1 MRPFTYTKARDVG
14 EAVAE
19 LARDETARFIAGGT
33 NLLDLMKYDVER
45 PTRLVDITGL
55 PLDRIEE
62 TDEGGLSIGA
72 MVRNTDIAYDPRIEA
87 RYPLLSSAL
96 LAGASPQLRNSATT
110 GGNLRQRTR
119 CSYFYDTATPCN
131 KREPGTGCPAKTGF
145 ARYHAILGASE
156 RCIATHPS
164 DMCVAMAALGA
175 TVRVEGPDGAR
186 TIPFDAFHVL
196 PGDTPQ
202 IESSLRHGEMIVA
215 VDLPPAGF
223 AENHSYLK
231 IRDRLSYAFALVSA
245 AAALKLDGDTI
256 AEARLAMGGV
266 AHKPWRDGDAEAAMR
281 GKPASR
287 DTFAAAADV
296 FLAGAD
302 PVPGNAFKVDLA
314 RRTIVRALSQAAAGT
329 PQSQTDKRI
338 Q

>member
-1 MRPFTYTKARDVG
+1 MRPFSYTKARDVS

-62 TDEGGLSIGA
+62 TDDGGLSIGA
-72 MVRNTDIAYDPRIEA
+72 LVRNTDIAYDARIEA
-87 RYPLLSSAL
+87 RYPLLSSAI

-131 KREPGTGCPAKTGF
+131 KREPGSGCPAKTGF
-145 ARYHAILGASE
+145 ARYHAILGASK

-164 DMCVAMAALGA
+164 DMCVAMVALDA
-175 TVRVEGPDGAR
+175 TVRVDGPDGAR
-186 TIPFDAFHVL
+186 TIPFADFHRL
-196 PGDTPQ
+196 PGETPQ
-202 IESSLRHGEMIVA
+202 VETLLGHGEIIVA
-215 VDLPPAGF
+215 VDLPAAGF
-223 AENHSYLK
+223 AQHYSYLK
-231 IRDRLSYAFALVSA
+231 IRDRLSYAFALVSV
-245 AAALKLDGDTI
+245 AAALEIDGDTV
-256 AEARLAMGGV
+256 ARARLAMGGV
-266 AHKPWRDGDAEAAMR
+266 AAKPWRDPEAEAAMR
-281 GKPASR
+281 GRPANAE
-287 DTFAAAADV
+287 TFAAAADI

-314 RRTIVRALSQAAAGT
+314 HRAIVRALSQAAAAT

>member
-1 MRPFTYTKARDVG
+1 MRPFSYTKARDVG

-33 NLLDLMKYDVER
+33 N
-45 PTRLVDITGL
+45 
-55 PLDRIEE
+55 RIEE
-62 TDEGGLSIGA
+62 TDDGGLSIGA
-72 MVRNTDIAYDPRIEA
+72 LVRNTDIAYDARIEA
-87 RYPLLSSAL
+87 RYPLLSSAI

-131 KREPGTGCPAKTGF
+131 KREPGSGCPAKTGF
-145 ARYHAILGASE
+145 ARYHAILGASK

-164 DMCVAMAALGA
+164 DMCVAMAALDA
-175 TVRVEGPDGAR
+175 TVRVDGPDGAR
-186 TIPFDAFHVL
+186 SIPFADFHRL
-196 PGDTPQ
+196 PGETP
-202 IESSLRHGEMIVA
+202 EVETSLGHGEMIVA
-215 VDLPPAGF
+215 VDLPAAGF
-223 AENHSYLK
+223 AQHYSYLK
-231 IRDRLSYAFALVSA
+231 IRDRLSYAFALVSV
-245 AAALKLDGDTI
+245 AAALEIDGDTV
-256 AEARLAMGGV
+256 ARARLAMGGV
-266 AHKPWRDGDAEAAMR
+266 AAKPWRDPEAEAAMR
-281 GKPASR
+281 GRPANAE
-287 DTFAAAADV
+287 TFAAAADI

-314 RRTIVRALSQAAAGT
+314 HRAIVRALSQAVAAT